1 MKRVLLVIAAAA
13 FVAAPSAAAAQ
24 PTIDARVDQAH
35 PRFGDSFRYAIT
47 ATVDGS
53 LVDGARVTS
62 DVAPFTRIGPTVE
75 KRSTTN
81 GVGHV
86 TVTETI
92 ACLSAA
98 CLEKRGGVIA
108 LPRARVSAGGEVATA
123 PVVPVTVESR
133 VAAAAVKASDPSFRR
148 PTALPDPTYRMSP
161 GVAAALLALLGV
173 GLRGGGAVVLA
184 APLLRSRVDRRRVA
198 DVDQRERA
206 VRLLRESATRD
217 AGDRRRAAS
226 LASRVVGEQEL
237 ARTAAGVAWSRPEP
251 GAPDATTLADRVE
264 HAAGG
269 RA

>member
-13 FVAAPSAAAAQ
+13 FVAAPSAVAAQ

-35 PRFGDSFRYAIT
+35 PRFGDSFRYVVT

-53 LVDGARVTS
+53 LVNGARVAS

-108 LPRARVSAGGEVATA
+108 LPQGTRLGGRRGCHRPCRPGDGGVARGRSGGQGVG
-123 PVVPVTVESR
+123 PVVP
-133 VAAAAVKASDPSFRR
+133 AAPRACPAA
-148 PTALPDPTYRMSP
+148 TYRISP
-161 GVAAALLALLGV
+161 GVAAAVLALLGV
-173 GLRGGGAVVLA
+173 GLLAVRRDRARGSA
-184 APLLRSRVDRRRVA
+184 APVAGRS
-198 DVDQRERA
+198 
-206 VRLLRESATRD
+206 
-217 AGDRRRAAS
+217 RAAS
-226 LASRVVGEQEL
+226 STSTSASV
-237 ARTAAGVAWSRPEP
+237 P
-251 GAPDATTLADRVE
+251 
-264 HAAGG
+264 
-269 RA
+269 